1 MIIRYAREQREVI
14 REDEEQDGDL
24 RDRLRRRR

>member
-14 REDEEQDGDL
+14 RADEKIVKDKIEQGNA
-24 RDRLRRRR
+24 